1 MSESDLLDFDGLL
14 APISD
19 ENPCGSNFDLG
30 ENTELSHLFSELRA
44 LTPIARKIE
53 AKRFEIAGMGPADR
67 QESLSHS
74 DGKSDGPQ
82 ADPKW
87 GRIRDLAIEILTAH
101 SKDTRVMVSLIES
114 MTRLDGLPGMRDAF
128 KACSQILDK
137 YKLAI
142 FPAPDPGTGNYYCLE
157 FFGKICESEMNNM
170 KAAIYQAEIFEDHDG
185 FSWFSHISASNLE
198 NRSASEKEECIQAGD
213 VSLDNF
219 NSVLNN
225 ISEIGKLNSF
235 DTKITQAL
243 TEAKNFDA
251 MLTTYSG
258 SRIGIGRILDDLAK
272 LQRWYR
278 GLIEDRKKIVEAMAP
293 IESTEGDSD
302 APDNEADGIGTN
314 GPGTNGPG
322 TNGGSRLG
330 AQGAIANREQAL
342 NNLLQVAAYFRKA
355 EPHSPVSYALEQA
368 VRWGKLSL
376 PNLLR
381 DLVADTSVLAEMYR
395 RMGIQDSP
403 DNSDG

>member
-1 MSESDLLDFDGLL
+1 MSESDLLDFESLL
-14 APISD
+14 APIS
-19 ENPCGSNFDLG
+19 EEHPCGSNFDLG
-30 ENTELSHLFSELRA
+30 ENTQLSHLFSELRA

-53 AKRFEIAGMGPADR
+53 ARRFEIAGMGPADR

-74 DGKSDGPQ
+74 EGKSDGPQ

-87 GRIRDLAIEILTAH
+87 GRIRDLAVEILKTH

-114 MTRLDGLPGMRDAF
+114 MTRLVGLPGMRDAF

-142 FPAPDPGTGNYYCLE
+142 FPAPDPGSTDDYCLE

-170 KAAIYQAEIFEDHDG
+170 KAAIYQADIFEKHEG
-185 FSWFSHISASNLE
+185 FSWFTHISASNLE
-198 NRSASEKEECIQAGD
+198 NRSASEREECIQAGD
-213 VSLDNF
+213 VSLDHF
-219 NSVLNN
+219 NSALNK
-225 ISEIGKLNSF
+225 IFDIDELNCF

-251 MLTTYSG
+251 MLTTHSR

-278 GLIEDRKKIVEAMAP
+278 GLIEDRKKILEAMAP
-293 IESTEGDSD
+293 VESPEVKSD
-302 APDNEADGIGTN
+302 ASSDNAASVGTN
-314 GPGTNGPG
+314 AGP
-322 TNGGSRLG
+322 RLG

-376 PNLLR
+376 PDLLR
-381 DLVADTSVLAEMYR
+381 DLVADTGVLAEMYR